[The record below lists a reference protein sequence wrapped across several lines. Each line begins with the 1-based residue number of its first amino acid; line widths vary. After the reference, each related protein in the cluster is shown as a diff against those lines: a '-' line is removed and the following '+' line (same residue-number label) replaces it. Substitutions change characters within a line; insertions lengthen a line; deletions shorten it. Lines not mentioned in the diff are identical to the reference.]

1 MRKAMK
7 RVRHAE
13 DFEQILLAYV
23 QTCYSTALGLTHNP
37 DHARDLTLRV
47 LTWAWCNSCRTD
59 CERDI
64 KTKLLAA
71 LRERF
76 LQDRLEA
83 KARNACRFAG
93 GMSSLRSTET
103 HEAASPSLK
112 RKLSVAD
119 NAEFTLVVW

>member
-1 MRKAMK
+1 MK
-7 RVRHAE
+7 QARHAE

-23 QTCYSTALGLTHNP
+23 QTCYSTAFGLTHNP

-83 KARNACRFAG
+83 KARSACRLAG
-93 GMSSLRSTET
+93 GLSSHRSPET
-103 HEAASPSLK
+103 DETASPSLK
-112 RKLSVAD
+112 RKRNVAD
-119 NAEFTLVVW
+119 HAGFTLVVW